1 MLVGIGVIYNVTGNA
16 AFQISLTLSGLVF
29 TVPISH
35 STMLWSAAFAGLLI
49 LGEPITRAVAVGV
62 TLLIASLVFLT
73 AGATNSLPQ
82 MEPILVA
89 VAVLT
94 AMSAGASYG
103 VGTAIYRR
111 WVANRLTTEQA
122 LSIITLTGMISTG
135 VIAFIRVGLDG
146 AMATPL
152 VVVLAMLAA
161 GVANA
166 VALTTISKALQYI
179 AVAKANAINATQIAL
194 SALAGLLIF
203 AEPVTA
209 LVLIGLGLTIA
220 GLLSIGRQPIRAS
233 APTGKR

>member
-1 MLVGIGVIYNVTGNA
+1 MI
-16 AFQISLTLSGLVF
+16 
-29 TVPISH
+29 
-35 STMLWSAAFAGLLI
+35 
-49 LGEPITRAVAVGV
+49 
-62 TLLIASLVFLT
+62 
-73 AGATNSLPQ
+73 
-82 MEPILVA
+82 A

-111 WVANRLTTEQA
+111 RVANRLTTEQA
-122 LSIITLTGMISTG
+122 LSIVTLTGMISTG
-135 VIAFIRVGLDG
+135 AIAFVRVGLDG
-146 AMATPL
+146 ALATPPI
-152 VVVLAMLAA
+152 VVLAMLAA

-166 VALTTISKALQYI
+166 VALTMISKALQYI

-220 GLLSIGRQPIRAS
+220 GLLSIGRQPARAN
-233 APTGKR
+233 

>member
-194 SALAGLLIF
+194 SALAGLLLF

-220 GLLSIGRQPIRAS
+220 GLLSIGRQPARVNQANS
-233 APTGKR
+233 K